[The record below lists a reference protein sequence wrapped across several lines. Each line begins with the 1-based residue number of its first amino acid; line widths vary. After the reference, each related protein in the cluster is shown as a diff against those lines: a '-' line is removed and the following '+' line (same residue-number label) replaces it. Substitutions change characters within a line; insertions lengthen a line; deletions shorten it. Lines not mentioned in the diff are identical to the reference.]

1 MFCFVFCAVCGFF
14 GFFEGVC
21 SGLNERVVSLVR
33 FERGFGQSFRSVRQ
47 KGRGYDCVSE
57 RVLWYFESVRVE
69 GPVKGGGWARSSK
82 AAAGRDGREG
92 FKGQVGAVIEDFGAV
107 ELGCQRVIGQ
117 G

>member
-1 MFCFVFCAVCGFF
+1 MVSSGFRQGSRERVGVC
-14 GFFEGVC
+14 FEG
-21 SGLNERVVSLVR
+21 SSLR
-33 FERGFGQSFRSVRQ
+33 RNGQSFRSVRR

-69 GPVKGGGWARSSK
+69 GPVKGGGWVRSSK

-92 FKGQVGAVIEDFGAV
+92 FKGQVDAVIEDFGAV

-117 G
+117 GDRTAK